1 MNNMFSL
8 SEVAKYLRVSVYQ
21 VRLLIRNG
29 QIIASNVGV
38 GENGRKYLRIKKED
52 LLQFLQDREV
62 K

>member
-1 MNNMFSL
+1 MFSL